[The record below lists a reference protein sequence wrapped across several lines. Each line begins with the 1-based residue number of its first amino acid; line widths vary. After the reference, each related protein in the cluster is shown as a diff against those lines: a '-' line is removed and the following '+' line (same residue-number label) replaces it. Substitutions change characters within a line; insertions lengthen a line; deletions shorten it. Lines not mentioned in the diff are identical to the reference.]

1 VTDPLRYQLLDV
13 LKCQQNGNDSS
24 RMRGA
29 LLSTCNAKPQPDAK
43 FLHTRG
49 VTNKRDKRRGTSY
62 RVGRW
67 GYVGFT
73 LSRKRGQGKF

>member
-1 VTDPLRYQLLDV
+1 
-13 LKCQQNGNDSS
+13 
-24 RMRGA
+24 MRGA
-29 LLSTCNAKPQPDAK
+29 LLSTCNSKPQPDAK

-62 RVGRW
+62 RVGRR

-73 LSRKRGQGKF
+73 LSRDYFRGLKCRRDC